1 MNKFLKDALD
11 IQEEIISNRRRLH
24 QNPEIGF
31 ELPETLNFVKNELKS
46 YGLEPEEC
54 GRSGIE
60 VTIGKGEPVFLLRA
74 DMDALPMEEQTCVE
88 YTSKN
93 KFTHSCGHDAHTAM
107 LLATAKILKNRE
119 EELNGTV
126 KLMFQPAEEL
136 LKGALDML
144 QNGIL
149 ENPKVNGALAQHVM
163 SGEDDNKI
171 GHVYISKGEV
181 STSADAY
188 RIIVN
193 GKQSHGST
201 PEKGIDAV
209 IIACHIAIGLQNI
222 LAREISSDES
232 CVLLVGKILGGAT
245 VNTTAG
251 RAELEVSIRTR
262 KESVREFV
270 NKRMKEIAEGIS
282 NTYRASVEIIH
293 TMQAPS
299 VYNDEKLVDEVISS
313 IEQVINKEKIHVV
326 NAMKGTEDF
335 AYISQKVPSVF
346 VQIGAGSPDE
356 GYKFNNHNPQFNI
369 DESILAKGVA
379 IYCQVALD
387 YLNKNSI

>member
-1 MNKFLKDALD
+1 MNKFLKAALD

-24 QNPEIGF
+24 QNPELGF

-46 YGLEPEEC
+46 YGLEPKEC
-54 GRSGIE
+54 GKAGIE
-60 VTIGKGEPVFLLRA
+60 VTVGKGEPVFLLRG
-74 DMDALPMEEQTCVE
+74 DMDALPMVEKTCVE
-88 YTSKN
+88 YASKN
-93 KFTHSCGHDAHTAM
+93 QFMHSCGHDAHTAM
-107 LLATAKILKNRE
+107 LLATAKLLKNRE
-119 EELNGTV
+119 AELKGTV

-136 LKGALDML
+136 LEGALDMV

-149 ENPKVNGALAQHVM
+149 ENPKVDGALAQHVL
-163 SGEDDNKI
+163 SGEEDSKI
-171 GHVYISKGEV
+171 GHVYISRGET

-188 RIIVN
+188 KIIVN

-232 CVLLVGKILGGAT
+232 CVLLVGKIVGGAT
-245 VNTTAG
+245 VNTTGG

-262 KESVREFV
+262 REFVREFV
-270 NKRMKEIAEGIS
+270 NKRMKEIVEGIA

-299 VYNDEKLVDEVISS
+299 VYNDEKLVDEVINS
-313 IEQVINKEKIHVV
+313 IEQIIDKEKI
-326 NAMKGTEDF
+326 NIADAMKGTEDF

-346 VQIGAGSPDE
+346 VRVGAGSPDE

-369 DESILAKGVA
+369 DESVLVKGVA